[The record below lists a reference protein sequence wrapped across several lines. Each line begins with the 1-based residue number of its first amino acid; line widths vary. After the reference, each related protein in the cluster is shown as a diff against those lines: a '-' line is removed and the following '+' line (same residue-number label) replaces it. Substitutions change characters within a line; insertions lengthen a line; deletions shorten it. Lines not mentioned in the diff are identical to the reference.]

1 MKTKTHALLVFILVI
16 VMACGFASAARTL
29 PPSNETSSLT
39 VSTSAAAVGGLSA
52 HTDIVYVQGNGDLTN
67 NPPLDPDGEGQ
78 STISYQEDTMAVSGA
93 VTYDKWTKLDTGPQ
107 TANGANFET
116 DKLMSYDSDAD
127 GTENGQMI
135 SEESILVEVVATGN
149 TTAAACP
156 MGSPSGMA
164 VLPATNDVV
173 IAGSEMVV
181 SEAAV
186 ASSSSALITSDSCS
200 TPVEMDYS
208 VDIQGVNQTPG
219 DPTTGAEGSAT
230 AYVSANLQ
238 EGNGDGT
245 DMGTEVSYSDVTS
258 ASGLFELAK
267 DVSYSSS

>member
-1 MKTKTHALLVFILVI
+1 MKTKAHVLLVFILVI
-16 VMACGFASAARTL
+16 VMACGFASAARTI

-39 VSTSAAAVGGLSA
+39 VSTSAAAIGDLSA
-52 HTDIVYVQGNGDLTN
+52 HTDIVYVQGNGNLID
-67 NPPLDPDGEGQ
+67 NPPLDANGEGQ

-93 VTYDKWTKLDTGPQ
+93 VTYDKYTNLDTGPK

-116 DKLMSYDSDAD
+116 DKLMTYDSDAD

-149 TTAAACP
+149 TTAAGCCP
-156 MGSPSGMA
+156 WGTADGT

-173 IAGSEMVV
+173 IAGSDMVV

-186 ASSSSALITSDSCS
+186 ASSSSALITADSIS
-200 TPVEMDYS
+200 TPVEMGYS

-219 DPTTGAEGSAT
+219 DPSTGAEGSAT

-245 DMGTEVSYSDVTS
+245 AMGTEVTYSDVTS